1 MNNKKI
7 IQKNG
12 WSLGENTIARKLTIQ
27 VDADVGTILNEK
39 KKQTGITFGRIINYS
54 LRKDF
59 GLVV

>member
-12 WSLGENTIARKLTIQ
+12 WSLGESTIARKLTIQ

-39 KKQTGITFGRIINYS
+39 KKQTGITLPKVKI
-54 LRKDF
+54 
-59 GLVV
+59 

>member
-12 WSLGENTIARKLTIQ
+12 WSIGENTIARKLTIQ

-39 KKQTGITFGRIINYS
+39 KKQTGITFGRIINCS

>member
-12 WSLGENTIARKLTIQ
+12 WSLGESTIARKLTIQ